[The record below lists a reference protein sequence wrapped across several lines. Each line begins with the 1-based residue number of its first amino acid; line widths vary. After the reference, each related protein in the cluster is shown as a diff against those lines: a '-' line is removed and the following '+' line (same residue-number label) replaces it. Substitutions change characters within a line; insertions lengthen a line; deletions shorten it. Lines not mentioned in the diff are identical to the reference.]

1 MKIMYVDHSI
11 EGHHL
16 EYLKNLAGQ
25 KSYESF
31 AVLPQ
36 QVENLE
42 IRQIAYTQLDL
53 KKKKLGDYLKYMKA
67 LKRIAMEEKPDVIH
81 FLDGD
86 STMRYFHL
94 GYRYFKDFHTV
105 VTFHHLFPGKVRE
118 LSIKAILHHVTTAVV
133 HTDEIKE
140 KIAGYGCEN
149 VVCIHYPCFL
159 KWKPEP
165 KKKNV
170 PKTLLALGGTRYDK
184 GLDILLN
191 ALKAVP
197 EDFRLLIAGK
207 EEFFLNEYIENEIRS
222 YRGKVELI
230 LKFLSNEEVTD
241 CLKKADIIVLPY
253 RREFDGASG
262 PLCEGAF
269 LGKMIIGPDHGSLG
283 AEISKNHLGKTFES
297 ENTESLTACIR
308 QALTEEFVF
317 DEIAKT
323 YQESLDPQMF
333 LEKHRI
339 LYHSL
344 QG

>member
-94 GYRYFKDFHTV
+94 GYRYFKGFRTV

-118 LSIKAILHHVTTAVV
+118 LSMKVILSHVSTAVV

-140 KIAGYGCEN
+140 KIIGYGCQN

-159 KWKPEP
+159 NLKSDSEKR
-165 KKKNV
+165 ND
-170 PKTLLALGGTRYDK
+170 PKTLLALGGTRFDK
-184 GLDILLN
+184 GLDILLE
-191 ALKAVP
+191 ALKTVRA
-197 EDFRLLIAGK
+197 DFRLIVAGK
-207 EEFFLNEYIENEIRS
+207 EEFFSREYIGHAVLEYCER
-222 YRGKVELI
+222 VELK
-230 LKFLSNEEVTD
+230 LKFLSNEEVIE
-241 CLKKADIIVLPY
+241 CLSQTDIIVLPY
-253 RREFDGASG
+253 RKEFDGASG
-262 PLCEGAF
+262 PMCEGAY
-269 LGKMIIGPDHGSLG
+269 LGKMIIGPEHGSLG
-283 AEISKNHLGKTFES
+283 SMIRKNHLGYVFRS
-297 ENTESLTACIR
+297 EDREDLSKVLEK
-308 QALTEEFVF
+308 ALREEFIYDETARAYQNSLAPEVF
-317 DEIAKT
+317 LQKHAEL
-323 YQESLDPQMF
+323 YSSL
-333 LEKHRI
+333 
-339 LYHSL
+339 
-344 QG
+344 